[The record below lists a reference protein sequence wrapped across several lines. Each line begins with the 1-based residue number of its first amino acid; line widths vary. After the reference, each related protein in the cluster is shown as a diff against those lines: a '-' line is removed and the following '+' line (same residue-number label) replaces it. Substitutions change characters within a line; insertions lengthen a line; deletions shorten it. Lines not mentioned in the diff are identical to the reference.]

1 VQGVNHLYQLLR
13 KQEDDLLDAKDRF
26 LELKGKV
33 AEKEEALRKELAE
46 EKKLM
51 AEEAQ
56 ESATMSVIEAMYEM
70 AKEASAA
77 GFSLPSWDI
86 KEWARMLGKPDEVE
100 ELTEERAGK
109 GVVQETGASGSGGVG
124 ATQVGDESGMNA

>member
-1 VQGVNHLYQLLR
+1 VNHLYQLLR

-26 LELKGKV
+26 LELKVKV
-33 AEKEEALRKELAE
+33 AEKEEALRKEIAE

-56 ESATMSVIEAMYEM
+56 ESATISVIESMYEM

-77 GFSLPSWDI
+77 GFSLPNWDI
-86 KEWARMLGKPDEVE
+86 KEWARMLGKPEVE
-100 ELTEERAGK
+100 EPTGDRAGK
-109 GVVQETGASGSGGVG
+109 GAVQDTGASGSGVG
-124 ATQVGDESGMNA
+124 AAQVGDEGEMNA